1 MEAATQSQLDRAK
14 RFGIQAELVELPAR
28 IHVAKFSALERRAG
42 QVVVDATTL
51 LAAARA
57 FPVLEEFGAARLTDY
72 CSEAELAGA
81 LSLIQALVVHD
92 RIWVDALTL
101 ARSDK
106 ASRLAQTWSPL
117 ISAFVADDKT
127 LYDLAWHKTMSLQ
140 TALKTRNIPDIDVN
154 LWQAERL
161 DRPYLHPGNEFA
173 PTDGRSGATILLR
186 YDDGR
191 GFTNIWLKDIPVG
204 LADSN
209 SGIARTLFYLN
220 VSARIGYPYVPHP
233 NRAALIDSFLH
244 QPGEQDSVPHRVI
257 KELDRELLQG
267 DETYVRF
274 PPVAEVVLR
283 QHRDGAT
290 LLETIASFRQ
300 RAALFRK
307 WCAELEVAIRSGRP
321 GVSTRKRLEQELA
334 EAKTQWKTDPDNGV
348 RYKATTLSFQI
359 PFVDKFVKL
368 KGASGELRIKD
379 PVLWSRNKPLLFL
392 NSLYQPTRAS

>member
-1 MEAATQSQLDRAK
+1 MNSATQAELDRAS
-14 RFGIQAELVELPAR
+14 RSGMRAELVELPAR
-28 IHVAKFSALERRAG
+28 IHIAKFSALERRAG

-57 FPVLEEFGAARLTDY
+57 FPVLEEFGAAALTNH
-72 CSEAELAGA
+72 CNEAELAGA

-106 ASRLAQTWSPL
+106 AVRLALTWSPL

-127 LYDLAWHKTMSLQ
+127 LYDQAWRKLMTLQ
-140 TALKTRNIPDIDVN
+140 AALKTRNISDGDVN

-161 DRPYLHPGNEFA
+161 DRPYLHPGNESA
-173 PTDGRSGATILLR
+173 PADSREAATILLR

-191 GFTNIWLKDIPVG
+191 GFANVWLKDIPWR

-233 NRAALIDSFLH
+233 NRAALIESFLH
-244 QPGEQDSVPHRVI
+244 QPSELVSVPHRVI
-257 KELDRELLQG
+257 EELDRELLQG

-290 LLETIASFRQ
+290 LLETIASIRQ
-300 RAALFRK
+300 RAALFRN

-321 GVSTRKRLEQELA
+321 GVSTRKRLELELA
-334 EAKTQWKTDPDNGV
+334 EAKVQWKTDPNNGV
-348 RYKATTLSFQI
+348 RYKANTLSFAI

-368 KGASGELRIKD
+368 TGPSGELRIKD

-392 NSLYQPTRAS
+392 NSLYQPIQAR